1 MTVFT
6 FYRQLIPAL
15 ASGLFQGGEGAV
27 SLLTSANS
35 LGAVAGAF
43 AVLFATRYRA
53 KGMLVV
59 YVTIAFSAS
68 VFLFGTVT
76 SLWLGTVMIIGMGAF
91 DSVSMVTRQAMM
103 QLTTPDQMLGRT
115 LSLGS
120 LVATTAN
127 NIGTLWVGFV
137 AAGIGE
143 ARTMQLGGILALGC
157 TLIVWWAVSGCAATA
172 TRSPERHRQ
181 LLREQPHL
189 CLDGAL
195 SPRCA
200 STLGQYSD
208 AATVNEV
215 RDVRP
220 SAPPR
225 WLRRR

>member
-1 MTVFT
+1 MPRRVWEGFQYVRHDRILPGLFLLDIGMTVFT

-15 ASGLFQGGEGAV
+15 ASGLFHGGAGAV

-35 LGAVAGAF
+35 AGAVAGAL
-43 AVLFATRYRA
+43 AVLLAVRYRA

-59 YVTIAFSAS
+59 YVTIAFSVC

-91 DSVSMVTRQAMM
+91 DAVSMTTRQTIM

-143 ARTMQLGGILALGC
+143 ARTMQLGGALALLC
-157 TLIVWWAVSGCAATA
+157 TLVVWRAVSG
-172 TRSPERHRQ
+172 
-181 LLREQPHL
+181 LRDYRYP
-189 CLDGAL
+189 
-195 SPRCA
+195 
-200 STLGQYSD
+200 
-208 AATVNEV
+208 
-215 RDVRP
+215 
-220 SAPPR
+220 
-225 WLRRR
+225 